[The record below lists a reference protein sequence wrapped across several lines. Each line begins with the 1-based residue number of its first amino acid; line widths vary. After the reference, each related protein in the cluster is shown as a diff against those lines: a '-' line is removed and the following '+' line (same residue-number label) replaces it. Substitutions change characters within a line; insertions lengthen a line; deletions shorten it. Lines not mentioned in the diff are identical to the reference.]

1 MRYRGLT
8 VQAAST
14 FLIISSPKKRV
25 LIPTGHRWTDTEIK
39 KFIDENEE
47 DIKKEEHYDT
57 E

>member
-14 FLIISSPKKRV
+14 FLIISSPQKRL

-47 DIKKEEHYDT
+47 EIKEEHYDT

>member
-8 VQAAST
+8 VQVANK
-14 FLIISSPKKRV
+14 FLIISSPQKRIR
-25 LIPTGHRWTDTEIK
+25 IPTVHRWTDTEIK

-47 DIKKEEHYDT
+47 EIKEEHNDT

>member
-8 VQAAST
+8 VQAANK
-14 FLIISSPKKRV
+14 FLIISSPQKRV

-47 DIKKEEHYDT
+47 EIKEEHYDT